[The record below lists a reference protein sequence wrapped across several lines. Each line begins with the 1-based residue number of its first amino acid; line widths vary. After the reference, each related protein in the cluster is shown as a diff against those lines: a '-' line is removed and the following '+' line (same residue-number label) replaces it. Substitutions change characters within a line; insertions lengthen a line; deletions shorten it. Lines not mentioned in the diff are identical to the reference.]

1 MKFVSRRFGINT
13 PCAQHTRDVDSNS
26 DVSSG
31 PSQTDITTTSHVPP
45 HDDAHDHPRLRGC
58 LALSS
63 CSTTSP
69 SDFSHL
75 RRPGLASSKS
85 ASSLHSR
92 SATSTQS
99 DWLPSLGLGSTCEVS
114 SSSRDCEVSGGAM
127 WKIWGCMV
135 VVVCLSCGAVI
146 VVVVEVVRDRDVTR
160 GSIMDVEGEVCY
172 ELLKEGA
179 EARIDLQKAA
189 VNCEKH
195 W

>member
-1 MKFVSRRFGINT
+1 
-13 PCAQHTRDVDSNS
+13 
-26 DVSSG
+26 
-31 PSQTDITTTSHVPP
+31 
-45 HDDAHDHPRLRGC
+45 
-58 LALSS
+58 
-63 CSTTSP
+63 
-69 SDFSHL
+69 
-75 RRPGLASSKS
+75 
-85 ASSLHSR
+85 
-92 SATSTQS
+92 
-99 DWLPSLGLGSTCEVS
+99 
-114 SSSRDCEVSGGAM
+114 M